1 MGVAAG
7 QTTSFPASGSGSRVL
22 LSRYN
27 ASGNALINRV
37 YPNLPGQTPSCKAI
51 DTKPVAS
58 GGGLAAGVYVLG
70 NVQKPTATGLI
81 VPGLFITRLNALGV
95 VLWHREYIPPAN
107 QQLTAE
113 AVSLEVMNDLGPIIV
128 ANVTSTGSGAQAIL
142 AARFTPTGTTMWT
155 QRYRAFL

>member
-1 MGVAAG
+1 MLRFLRISLLLSSLAANGQPFQTVLVAPSTDSYEAGFVLAPMGVTAG

-37 YPNLPGQTPSCKAI
+37 YPNLPGQTASCKAI

-81 VPGLFITRLNALGV
+81 MPGLFITRLNAVGV

-107 QQLTAE
+107 Q
-113 AVSLEVMNDLGPIIV
+113 
-128 ANVTSTGSGAQAIL
+128 
-142 AARFTPTGTTMWT
+142 
-155 QRYRAFL
+155 